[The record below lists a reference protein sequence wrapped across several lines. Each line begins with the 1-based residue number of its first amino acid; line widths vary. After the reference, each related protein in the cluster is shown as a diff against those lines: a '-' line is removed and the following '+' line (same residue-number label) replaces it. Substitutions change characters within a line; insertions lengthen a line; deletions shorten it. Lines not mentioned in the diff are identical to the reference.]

1 LHGVAQSLNR
11 EFFILLHRGIFMAG
25 DPSLIQYPSGFLWGA
40 ALRAVAR
47 RRFKISIPCENAL
60 KQQIKSGLDVNR
72 VGLSE
77 FTERKAEAQS
87 NIEKLIA
94 TMINAQLAKDP
105 KAEILDDWTVPHALY
120 DEKLCPALWP
130 IC

>member
-1 LHGVAQSLNR
+1 
-11 EFFILLHRGIFMAG
+11 MAG
-25 DPSLIQYPSGFLWGA
+25 DPSIIQYPSGFLWGA
-40 ALRAVAR
+40 ALRAMAR
-47 RRFKISIPCENAL
+47 RRFKISIQCEDAL
-60 KQQIKSGLDVNR
+60 KGQIKSGLEVNR
-72 VGLSE
+72 VGLHE

-105 KAEILDDWTVPHALY
+105 KADTLDDWTVPHALY